1 MPMLVDVQRLRLD
14 AAYALLKN
22 GGVQPP
28 LSEPEHFTIDSLQ
41 LLIDGLCEL
50 SLRDPLTGLANRRYF
65 ESVLFSELDRVSRT
79 GEAALLLMVDIDH
92 FKLINDQHGHPVGDR
107 VLKKVTDTLTACV
120 RPMDTLVRYGGEEFA
135 VILPGCQSTF
145 AHTIAER
152 IRRTIENTWLRV
164 SPSLALNVTVSIGG
178 SLAFPWTRLTGALW
192 TSHADH
198 QLYLAKAKGRNC
210 VCIEEQTDST
220 VSAEEKDL
228 LYGINSSTQL
238 VESLNPSNSA
248 FSIDS
253 NGALHNDEHE

>member
-1 MPMLVDVQRLRLD
+1 MLVDVRKLRLD
-14 AAYALLKN
+14 AACALLRN
-22 GGVQPP
+22 SGAQFSALDSEQ
-28 LSEPEHFTIDSLQ
+28 LSVDSLQ

-65 ESVLFSELDRVSRT
+65 ESVLFSELDRVGRT
-79 GEAALLLMVDIDH
+79 GEAALLLMLDIDH
-92 FKLINDQHGHPVGDR
+92 FKLINDQHGHLVGDR

-152 IRRTIENTWLRV
+152 IRRTVEDTWLRV

-178 SLAFPWTRLTGALW
+178 SFAFPWARLTGMLW

-198 QLYLAKAKGRNC
+198 QLYLAKAQGRNC
-210 VCIEEQTDST
+210 VCIEEHSDST
-220 VSAEEKDL
+220 VSAEEKSL
-228 LYGINSSTQL
+228 LYDIESSPAQML
-238 VESLNPSNSA
+238 ESSDDQHSVFP
-248 FSIDS
+248 IGS
-253 NGALHNDEHE
+253 NGALP